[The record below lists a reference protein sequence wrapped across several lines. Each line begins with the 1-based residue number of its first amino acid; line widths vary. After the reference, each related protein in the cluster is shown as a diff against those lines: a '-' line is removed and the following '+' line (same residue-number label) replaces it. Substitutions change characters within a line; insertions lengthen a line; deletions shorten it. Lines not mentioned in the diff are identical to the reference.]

1 MIRRPPRSTRT
12 DTLFPDTT
20 LFRSIAM
27 ELSNGDH
34 PLADALLFA
43 AGRSPNITALGLD
56 DVGVTTGPD
65 GAVKV
70 DAENRT
76 SVASIFAVGD
86 VTDRIQLTP
95 VAIREGHALADR
107 FFNNRPAD
115 VDYTNVP
122 SAVFSDPPLA
132 SVGLSE
138 IGRASCRERVCQYV

>member
-1 MIRRPPRSTRT
+1 MSDWSSDVCASDLVDGRI
-12 DTLFPDTT
+12 D
-20 LFRSIAM
+20 M

-86 VTDRIQLTP
+86 VNDRIQLTP
-95 VAIREGHALADR
+95 VAIRAGHAQ
-107 FFNNRPAD
+107 
-115 VDYTNVP
+115 
-122 SAVFSDPPLA
+122 
-132 SVGLSE
+132 

>member
-1 MIRRPPRSTRT
+1 
-12 DTLFPDTT
+12 
-20 LFRSIAM
+20 M

-70 DAENRT
+70 DAETRP

-86 VTDRIQLTP
+86 VTARIQLTP
-95 VAIREGHALADR
+95 VAIRETHALAAR
-107 FFNNRPAD
+107 FFTTRQSD
-115 VDYTNVP
+115 VDYTPVP
-122 SAVFSDPPLA
+122 PAEFST
-132 SVGLSE
+132 
-138 IGRASCRERVCQYV
+138 

>member
-86 VTDRIQLTP
+86 VTRSEEHTSELQSLMRIS
-95 VAIREGHALADR
+95 
-107 FFNNRPAD
+107 
-115 VDYTNVP
+115 Y
-122 SAVFSDPPLA
+122 AVFCLKKKQQNNLTQVIST
-132 SVGLSE
+132 
-138 IGRASCRERVCQYV
+138 